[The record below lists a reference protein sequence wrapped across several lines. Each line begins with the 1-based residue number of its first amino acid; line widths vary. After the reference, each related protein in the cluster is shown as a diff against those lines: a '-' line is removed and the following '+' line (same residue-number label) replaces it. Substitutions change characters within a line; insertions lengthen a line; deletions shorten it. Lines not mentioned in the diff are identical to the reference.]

1 MFTKQKVSKGIWY
14 VHYETITERYS
25 KKFTSEKKADIYINK
40 RISC

>member
-25 KKFTSEKKADIYINK
+25 KKFTSEKEADTYIKKAIK
-40 RISC
+40 